1 MNKDVLVGEIL
12 WRRGVI
18 VITTAQIHKFI
29 HRSLK
34 SSSAQAQILLAVCW
48 SFAMVRISDNGSGG
62 K

>member
-34 SSSAQAQILLAVCW
+34 SSSAQAQILLAVC
-48 SFAMVRISDNGSGG
+48 
-62 K
+62 